1 MPIWFPALM
10 IAVLGSVSLTLR
22 SFAPGKAVRLVAA
35 LVPPW
40 QAGGMARA
48 AATGLPVAGLAG
60 IGHVLLLDTGGD
72 ARALAQRRAAG
83 LWLLDARGAV
93 GCGRGVAAGAEDRGT
108 DDRGCA

>member
-1 MPIWFPALM
+1 MAVWFPALM

-40 QAGGMARA
+40 QAVGMARA

-60 IGHVLLLDTGGD
+60 MGHVLLLDTGGD
-72 ARALAQRRAAG
+72 ARC
-83 LWLLDARGAV
+83 GA
-93 GCGRGVAAGAEDRGT
+93 VAAGCARGGGMRA
-108 DDRGCA
+108 RGRCRS